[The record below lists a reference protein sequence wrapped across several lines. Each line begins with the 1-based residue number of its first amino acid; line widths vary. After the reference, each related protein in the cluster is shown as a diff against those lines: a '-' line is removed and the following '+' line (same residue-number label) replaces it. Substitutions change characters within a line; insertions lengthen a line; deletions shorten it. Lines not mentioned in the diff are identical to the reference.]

1 MQIIEVLIKTTAKVR
16 SIGSY
21 MIKPN
26 EKEEIFLSTHNDP
39 GLRNMCD
46 GGTYMNS
53 NNENPHVGK
62 KFQKTAVQA
71 LSQHFGKKFE
81 MEKGIPIGVP
91 AKVHKFDCASLDQS
105 IVVECKCFTWT
116 VTGNI
121 PSAKMAL

>member
-16 SIGSY
+16 SIESY

-62 KFQKTAVQA
+62 KFQKTAVQPCIISTQTNTQKN
-71 LSQHFGKKFE
+71 LPNGS
-81 MEKGIPIGVP
+81 
-91 AKVHKFDCASLDQS
+91 
-105 IVVECKCFTWT
+105 
-116 VTGNI
+116 
-121 PSAKMAL
+121 

>member
-1 MQIIEVLIKTTAKVR
+1 MLIKETDEEFFF
-16 SIGSY
+16 SIRN
-21 MIKPN
+21 KPR
-26 EKEEIFLSTHNDP
+26 
-39 GLRNMCD
+39 LRNLCD
-46 GGTYMNS
+46 GGTCMNS

-81 MEKGIPIGVP
+81 MEIGIPIGVP